1 MKRSELLKIPSL
13 PRPEDL
19 GRDVKKV
26 YGISQVAKCDQKQ
39 YLNIDLY
46 YMGELQGRYFA
57 DEEGHV
63 ANVQGRWN
71 NALLENV
78 ARLCMGKEPYRGGE
92 YYVDCFEWNSDTDD
106 DIARE
111 CLSCRVDS
119 FEWRVNQKK
128 YQRTYER
135 KVKRIDE
142 EMAKVPL
149 LPEKL
154 ETWLQSTVF
163 QEEYIFTEKK
173 NNRVYY
179 GCTACSAT
187 SWRKKGW
194 KNNEQ
199 INCPK
204 CGHLVRVKSRKKR
217 EIKVVPVVVMQ
228 IMDDAWVERQLTTRC
243 DWSFG
248 EKKIDVFEEIRA
260 IVPRRR
266 AWGKVYYG
274 QYYERDETEQD
285 FWTSNRINR
294 RWKESLLYPENLKE
308 VYAYNGWCRNGMETL
323 AEKNIKFNVN
333 RYVTQMRK
341 MDWAEYL
348 VKAGLINLVRE
359 LVNEYYWGMPDCIN
373 ESGTTLREFLKLNG
387 DRTSR
392 MRRIDGS
399 LLALKWLQYE
409 QRHEKR
415 ITQETLAYLME
426 KNIYPR
432 NCEDLLESVGS
443 VNRMVNY
450 LKKQKEKNTL
460 NLWDDYIRMAREEGF
475 DVTDDIVR
483 LPRNLRARHDE
494 LVEIRQ
500 ERADRERMK
509 REKEKYKKL
518 NGEIF
523 KHLQE
528 AARFYW
534 ENDEYVFIPAGK
546 CEELIKEGRELHHC
560 VGSSTRYMEKMA
572 EGSSWIIFLRKK
584 DDLNEAYYT
593 LEMDMKK
600 DEVIQFYSEFDRQP
614 DKEKIQKLLK
624 TYKEIVKRRHKK
636 AA

>member
-13 PRPEDL
+13 PKPEDL

-92 YYVDCFEWNSDTDD
+92 YYVDCFEWNSNTDD

-111 CLSCRVDS
+111 YLGCRVDS
-119 FEWRVNQKK
+119 FEWRANQKK
-128 YQRTYER
+128 YQRAYER

-163 QEEYIFTEKK
+163 PEEYIFTEKK

-179 GCTACSAT
+179 GCTACSAM

-217 EIKVVPVVVMQ
+217 EIKAVPVVVMQ

-266 AWGKVYYG
+266 TWGKVYYG

-323 AEKNIKFNVN
+323 AEKNIKINVN

-348 VKAGLINLVRE
+348 VKAGLINLTRE

-399 LLALKWLQYE
+399 LLALEWLQYE